1 MESVY
6 SAQVAVERMVWVLIL
21 AKKGKRNFK
30 CVEVTNKLLT
40 KERGKYAVC
49 GSHCSS
55 FCFKF

>member
-6 SAQVAVERMVWVLIL
+6 SAQVAVERMFWVLLL

-40 KERGKYAVC
+40 KERGKNAVC
-49 GSHCSS
+49 GSHC
-55 FCFKF
+55 F